1 MRVTARIVLTLAL
14 LCSAAWAKTLH
25 ATYLYHTDGDTVVF
39 AYQGKR
45 LICQLDGID
54 APEIYS
60 SAKMI
65 RNAQK
70 ARLDYT
76 ELQELGMQS
85 YVYLRD
91 TFVKGERYTL
101 KVRKGNAAKVNRCL
115 VYRMGE
121 RLSVNEQSLFDGYA
135 LADRTSGLLDPMSK
149 VRGHF
154 LALEHVARDDRS
166 GLWSEN
172 FEPLERLRRD

>member
-1 MRVTARIVLTLAL
+1 MKLRILLIAL
-14 LCSAAWAKTLH
+14 LLTSGAWAKTLKG
-25 ATYLYHTDGDTVVF
+25 TYLYHTDGDTVVF

-54 APEIYS
+54 APEVYA

-65 RNAQK
+65 KNAK
-70 ARLDYT
+70 TAKIGYGD
-76 ELQELGMQS
+76 LQEIGLQS
-85 YVYLRD
+85 YLYLRD
-91 TFVKGERYTL
+91 TFVRGERYTL
-101 KVRKGNAAKVNRCL
+101 KVRKGNAPKVNRCL
-115 VYRMGE
+115 VYRSGE
-121 RLSVNEQSLFDGYA
+121 RLSVNEKSLFDGYA